1 MELAEERGLLQVD
14 RGRAGDG
21 GLVVAGGLE
30 QVVVGLDRLDVDP
43 GGFEGGRV
51 VEQQARVEVEGDAVD
66 AAADG
71 VDVELLRGDVGG
83 VRGEHVAEVPQVVG
97 EAADLG
103 VVEEH
108 AVGHVGAGDE
118 RVLELRV
125 DVDGDVVDLDV
136 GIFGVEVGDDA
147 LEDLEEVAGAVP
159 DGDLAFGAVG
169 GLEEARRAGFLVGGD
184 VGSAGG
190 QGGGPGGEGGGREQ
204 GASPEEMALHGTLPC
219 VIFQR
224 VQNLAPF
231 ADVANGRMGRMPATL
246 RDVAELA
253 QVSVRT
259 VSNVVSG
266 YAHVSERMRQRVLA
280 AIEELDYRANP
291 VARTLRTGRTGMLA
305 LVVPEIDVP
314 YFSEL
319 ARDVID
325 AAAEFGYRVM
335 IDQTGHDHERE
346 RRLLMGDDRTML
358 FDGILFSPLV
368 TKSELLDMHRSE
380 HMPLVLL
387 GEHEFDGRFDHVAID
402 NVQAARD
409 AVSHLVAAGRTRIA
423 AIGAQPWR
431 STRRRCCA
439 PPDTKRPLRRRD
451 SRRGRG
457 TRPRRRT
464 TAAPTGTRRRR
475 RSWRSTR
482 GPTRSSASPTS
493 SRSARCARSST
504 PG

>member
-1 MELAEERGLLQVD
+1 
-14 RGRAGDG
+14 
-21 GLVVAGGLE
+21 
-30 QVVVGLDRLDVDP
+30 
-43 GGFEGGRV
+43 
-51 VEQQARVEVEGDAVD
+51 
-66 AAADG
+66 
-71 VDVELLRGDVGG
+71 
-83 VRGEHVAEVPQVVG
+83 
-97 EAADLG
+97 
-103 VVEEH
+103 
-108 AVGHVGAGDE
+108 
-118 RVLELRV
+118 
-125 DVDGDVVDLDV
+125 
-136 GIFGVEVGDDA
+136 
-147 LEDLEEVAGAVP
+147 
-159 DGDLAFGAVG
+159 
-169 GLEEARRAGFLVGGD
+169 
-184 VGSAGG
+184 
-190 QGGGPGGEGGGREQ
+190 
-204 GASPEEMALHGTLPC
+204 
-219 VIFQR
+219 
-224 VQNLAPF
+224 
-231 ADVANGRMGRMPATL
+231 MPATL

-368 TKSELLDMHRSE
+368 TKAELLDMHRSE

-409 AVSHLVAAGRTRIA
+409 AVAHLVASGRTRIA
-423 AIGAQPWR
+423 AIGAQPLEEYATPLLR
-431 STRRRCCA
+431 TAGYEAALEEAGLEARPEYATPAPHYSRTDGYEAATALMALSPRPDAIFCFSDLLAVGAMRAVFDAGLSVPEDVAVIGIDDIEEGRFARPSLSTVSLDTPFIAREAVRRIAARIEA
-439 PPDTKRPLRRRD
+439 PDTPAEEVVAPHRLVVRE
-451 SRRGRG
+451 S
-457 TRPRRRT
+457 
-464 TAAPTGTRRRR
+464 TAG
-475 RSWRSTR
+475 
-482 GPTRSSASPTS
+482 
-493 SRSARCARSST
+493 
-504 PG
+504 